1 MNKTK
6 NDDFQLSIFNMD
18 NPKLEEIKDDI
29 LSLDLDQITPVE
41 ALIKLNE
48 IKRILNC
55 IVAIWNGNSHLLR
68 FIKKSWSRN
77 FLLSVKQKYHRP
89 NQKRKN
95 E

>member
-48 IKRILNC
+48 IKRILN
-55 IVAIWNGNSHLLR
+55 S
-68 FIKKSWSRN
+68 
-77 FLLSVKQKYHRP
+77 
-89 NQKRKN
+89 
-95 E
+95 

>member
-1 MNKTK
+1 MLLKLEKSHELKNLNKTK

-48 IKRILNC
+48 IKRILN
-55 IVAIWNGNSHLLR
+55 S
-68 FIKKSWSRN
+68 
-77 FLLSVKQKYHRP
+77 
-89 NQKRKN
+89 
-95 E
+95 